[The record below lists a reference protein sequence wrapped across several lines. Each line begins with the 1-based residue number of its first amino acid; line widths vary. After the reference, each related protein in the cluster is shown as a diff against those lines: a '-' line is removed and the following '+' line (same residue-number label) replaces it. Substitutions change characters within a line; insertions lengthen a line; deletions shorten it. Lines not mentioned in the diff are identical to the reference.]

1 MLRRGSLPRMVSLV
15 IILAAVSVA
24 LSSVG
29 PAANATGRDGFG
41 RIAAERVEPQ
51 DGPTPTQTYSMNF
64 SAAADASVFEVNPGV
79 NAGSA
84 INLDVGYEFRKH
96 TYLLVYFNLASLPS
110 NAVVTSATLT
120 MRRQLNALPDQSP
133 LATLNLYADRI
144 TSPWQETLVTWN
156 ARPNHS
162 TMSDPV
168 CSASDTAATT
178 ACTVSA
184 IVKAWKNSG
193 MTNYGI
199 LLRGD
204 GAQVGTRSFSS
215 REGSLPPMLTVYY
228 QLPSA
233 TSTATATRTPTPS
246 PTRTATRTN
255 TSTRT
260 PTLTATRT
268 NTPTRTPTLTATR
281 TNTPTRTPTPTATQ
295 SSTPTRTATRT
306 ATATHT
312 VAVAPSPSPYVCQ
325 GTVVLRAAKDTTI
338 SPHTPDL
345 NVGAA
350 QNLTVGLVNGRSIE
364 ALLYFPIHE
373 LLPGAYIYQAVI
385 EMAVD
390 AEFTTTRQSVVHPLT
405 SPWEELAV
413 THNSA
418 PGAGGMVGSYYHDP
432 GEGVNRWDITQ
443 LVRRW
448 YSGEQAN
455 HGVTIMGTWGLAS
468 YFSRDSGH
476 QPRLVITC
484 GAAPLTPTPT
494 PEPTWTYAPT
504 AVPPTASPTPIPITF
519 HVDAIEITQGLQTQ
533 WQADPDHE
541 RMPLIGLRQ
550 TYVRVVAGVT
560 SNGQPVALDPSEFYA
575 QLKVEVPGTTYNPWI
590 VLTPINDTKRL
601 HAAPSRAQAMLF
613 EIPLY
618 WTSPGQVM
626 FNIKL
631 FSGRANSTPAEHTI
645 STEFHPPLYQCMIYV
660 PVRTAAGSPPADYMN
675 SSDGLAMEQRAAS
688 LLPITEIVGAY
699 DSTVIEKIDWCA
711 YIIPCGYQGYN
722 PDSDSGIIEDRD
734 LIQIALWWRRQT
746 SGDPE
751 WCLDNAA
758 GVSWAGMLKPDGLTS
773 NGYGE
778 VDGNLLW
785 FTLRTGQGAGY
796 DGEPIQAPLGGR
808 ILAHELGHN
817 KGRQHIDCKNPKNP
831 DPNFPWD
838 PCHFSEDL
846 PGEPMEEYWGFDL
859 ITQKAIPA
867 SAAVAPLMSYG
878 NPRWPSSYTWK
889 AIWNRM
895 MDHLGRK
902 GLAAAPSAVEEVLVV
917 VGVLNHDR
925 PVFQTVARMPASQFP
940 PEKLDELLALGA
952 AARSDYS
959 LRLVDAA
966 GRTLAQQP
974 FAIGSFV
981 DEDLDSDAAS
991 DTTFFG
997 FAVPYRADTVGAQV
1011 VRTADNRVMATQQ
1024 ASDNAPTVR
1033 VSYPNG
1039 GERLGSEVTITWQSG
1054 DRDGEPLLYMVQYS
1068 PDLGQS
1074 WITLAT
1080 DVFSTTLTVET
1091 RALAGADRTGL
1102 VRVIASDGFW
1112 TASDTSNAGF
1122 TLPKHAPE
1130 VHILAEPGAFFALG
1144 EPIVLWGVASDVED
1158 FAVCP
1163 TQMRWSIP
1171 ILGQVMTGQQLY
1183 LTDMPAG
1190 EYLITLEATDHD
1202 GMTGSAAVPIV
1213 VGQRAYLPL
1222 LLKH

>member
-1 MLRRGSLPRMVSLV
+1 MLRRGSLPRMLV
-15 IILAAVSVA
+15 LVVTLAAVSVA
-24 LSSVG
+24 LSSID
-29 PAANATGRDGFG
+29 PAANATGRDGPG
-41 RIAAERVEPQ
+41 RIAAERVGPQ
-51 DGPTPTQTYSMNF
+51 DGPEPMQIYSMDF
-64 SAAADASVFEVNPGV
+64 YAAADASVFEVNPGI

-84 INLDVGYEFRKH
+84 VNLEVGYEFRKH
-96 TYLLVYFNLASLPS
+96 TYLLVYFNLANLPS
-110 NAVVTSATLT
+110 GAVVTSATMTLGL
-120 MRRQLNALPDQSP
+120 QLNAAPAQSP
-133 LATLNLYADRI
+133 QATLNLYADRI
-144 TSPWQETLVTWN
+144 TSPWQETSVTWN
-156 ARPNHS
+156 GRPNHLYMND
-162 TMSDPV
+162 TV
-168 CSASDTAATT
+168 CSASDTATTT
-178 ACTVSA
+178 ACSVGE

-215 REGSLPPMLTVYY
+215 REGSLPPRLTVYY
-228 QLPSA
+228 QLPSP
-233 TSTATATRTPTPS
+233 TSTATATRTRTPTPS
-246 PTRTATRTN
+246 PTRTATRTSTPTRTPTVTATR
-255 TSTRT
+255 TSTLTRT
-260 PTLTATRT
+260 PTLTAAWTS
-268 NTPTRTPTLTATR
+268 TPTH
-281 TNTPTRTPTPTATQ
+281 TPTPTATRT
-295 SSTPTRTATRT
+295 STPTRT

-350 QNLTVGLVNGRSIE
+350 QNLTVGLVNGRSIWT
-364 ALLYFPIHE
+364 LLHFPIHE

-390 AEFTTTRQSVVHPLT
+390 AEFTTTRQSAVHPLT
-405 SPWEELAV
+405 GPWEELTV
-413 THNSA
+413 TYNSA

-455 HGVTIMGTWGLAS
+455 HGVTIIGAWGLAS
-468 YFSRDSGH
+468 YFSRESAH

-504 AVPPTASPTPIPITF
+504 DVPPTPSPTPIPITF

-541 RMPLIGLRQ
+541 RLPLIGLRQ
-550 TYVRVVAGVT
+550 TFVRVVAHAT
-560 SNGQPVALDPSEFYA
+560 SNGQPIGLAPSEFHA
-575 QLKVEVPGTTYNPWI
+575 QLKVEVPGTTYNPSI
-590 VLTPINDTKRL
+590 VLTPINNTKGL
-601 HAAPSRAQAMLF
+601 YAAPSRAKAMLF
-613 EIPLY
+613 EVPLY
-618 WTSPGQVM
+618 WTTPGEVM

-645 STEFHPPLYQCMIYV
+645 VTEFHRPLYQCMIYV

-675 SSDGLAMEQRAAS
+675 SGYGISMERRAAA
-688 LLPITEIVGAY
+688 LLPITEIIGGY
-699 DSTVIEKIDWCA
+699 DSTVIEKLEWCA
-711 YIIPCGYQGYN
+711 YVIPCGYQGYN
-722 PDSDSGIIEDRD
+722 PDSDSGLIEDRD

-758 GVSWAGMLKPDGLTS
+758 GVSWAGMLKPDGLRST
-773 NGYGE
+773 GYGE
-778 VDGNLLW
+778 EPGNLLW
-785 FTLRTGQGAGY
+785 FTLRTVQETLY
-796 DGEPIQAPLGGR
+796 DGAPIQAPFGGR

-817 KGRQHIDCKNPKNP
+817 KDRQHIDCKNPKNP

-838 PCHFSEDL
+838 PCRFSEDL
-846 PGEPMEEYWGFDL
+846 PGEPLDEYWGFDP

-867 SAAVAPLMSYG
+867 HAQVAPLMSYG
-878 NPRWPSSYTWK
+878 NPRWTSSYTWK

-895 MDHLGRK
+895 MDHMSRK
-902 GLAAAPSAVEEVLVV
+902 GLAAEQTAAPEDVLVA
-917 VGVLNHDR
+917 VGVLNNDR
-925 PVFQTVARMPASQFP
+925 PVFHSVARMPASQFP
-940 PEKLDELLALGA
+940 PEKLGELLALGS
-952 AARSDYS
+952 AARSDYA

-966 GRTLAQQP
+966 GRALAEQP
-974 FAIGSFV
+974 FALGSFV
-981 DEDLDSDAAS
+981 DDGMGSDAAK

-1033 VSYPNG
+1033 VTYPNG

-1054 DRDGEPLLYMVQYS
+1054 DRDGDPLLYMVQYS
-1068 PDLGQS
+1068 PNLGRS
-1074 WITLAT
+1074 WTTLAT

-1102 VRVIASDGFW
+1102 MRVIASDGFW

-1122 TLPKHAPE
+1122 TIAKHPPE
-1130 VHILAEPGAFFALG
+1130 VHILAEPGAFFSFG
-1144 EPIVLWGVASDVED
+1144 EPIVLWGVASDAED

-1171 ILGQVMTGQQLY
+1171 ILGEVMTGQQLY

-1190 EYLITLEATDHD
+1190 RYLITLEATDND
-1202 GMTGSAAVPIV
+1202 GMTGSASVPIV
-1213 VGQRAYLPL
+1213 VGHRAYLPA
-1222 LLKH
+1222 LLKR